1 MSNHLWKVTA
11 KRDSGNIAKGMSVE
25 IIVKNATRKPSQ
37 SEVIEAIN
45 LKYGAKRSNP
55 DGSISLLSH
64 HVEFAHPV
72 SKELISIDSPVPDDN
87 LWKALSESV

>member
-1 MSNHLWKVTA
+1 MANHLWKVTA

-45 LKYGAKRSNP
+45 QK
-55 DGSISLLSH
+55 
-64 HVEFAHPV
+64 
-72 SKELISIDSPVPDDN
+72 
-87 LWKALSESV
+87 